1 MSDNPETHVPDT
13 SPKEQSEASAAQ
25 PENTPEE
32 PTQDSEP
39 SLDQD
44 APTTESSN
52 EPIDTPPLEHIL
64 EAALMAFGNPLSLE
78 RMKEL
83 FDEDDQPST
92 SELKQAIGD
101 LQAHLNSRGI
111 EVVEVASGYR
121 LQVRPRLA
129 PWVAKLW
136 DERPQRY
143 SRALLETLSLIAYR
157 QPITRGDIEDVRGV
171 TVSSSII
178 KTLLDRDW
186 VRVVGHRDVPGRP
199 AMYATTKAFLDY
211 FNLSSLEELPS
222 LMAIRELDD
231 TNRKLQ
237 LGDNANVKQETPSS
251 YAFKSDEEVAER
263 GEEVLKETEQDLQA
277 AKAIADGVEER
288 LAQLN
293 ADDQGDELGDGD
305 DSDTTAESAEQN
317 DQEDGAQR
325 LSPQESQTTDA
336 RHDIKDSAEHALSTR
351 QLADRFQQQD
361 DAPQESRSQAPTT
374 QANNTQAPITQDRVD
389 D

>member
-13 SPKEQSEASAAQ
+13 RAKEPNEASAEQ
-25 PENTPEE
+25 PENTSEE
-32 PTQDSEP
+32 HSQDSELG
-39 SLDQD
+39 LDQE
-44 APTTESSN
+44 AHATELAN
-52 EPIDTPPLEHIL
+52 DPIDTPPLEHIL
-64 EAALMAFGNPLSLE
+64 EAALMAFGSPLSLE

-101 LQAHLNSRGI
+101 LQTHLNSRGI

-211 FNLSSLEELPS
+211 FNLSNLEELPS

-237 LGDNANVKQETPSS
+237 LGDNANVKQETPSR

-293 ADDQGDELGDGD
+293 ADDQANGDELD
-305 DSDTTAESAEQN
+305 DSDESAEQN
-317 DQEDGAQR
+317 DQEGDTQR
-325 LSPQESQTTDA
+325 LSSQESQATES
-336 RHDIKDSAEHALSTR
+336 RRDIKDSAEHALSTR
-351 QLADRFQQQD
+351 QLADRFQQQEE
-361 DAPQESRSQAPTT
+361 APQESRSQAPTT
-374 QANNTQAPITQDRVD
+374 QAPITQDRVD